1 MLGYLRVGRRVWWL
15 WDRWP
20 FLRPSSPGDHK
31 EVMEHHTFQHRKS
44 LGKVLLETLKVSML
58 SDICVGIGICS
69 VAQLEQLVLYWDAG
83 KRCGRRGH

>member
-1 MLGYLRVGRRVWWL
+1 MVAVESVA
-15 WDRWP
+15 

-44 LGKVLLETLKVSML
+44 LGKVLLETLK
-58 SDICVGIGICS
+58 DICVGIGICS
-69 VAQLEQLVLYWDAG
+69 VAQLEQLVLYWTTG